1 VTVQLLDAYRS
12 KMVLVTGAAGFIGSH
27 LVQRLLELGATVRA
41 ADRLPAGDCV
51 DLAPLLPELAYRRTA
66 LAAGSELDEL
76 IGGVD
81 IVFHLAGN
89 ADVAL
94 SAKDPEHDFN
104 ANVVATFNVLDAVRR
119 AGAGTLFF
127 VSTGSVYGEPQRVPM
142 DEGHPLRPQSP
153 YAGHKLAAEVILGA
167 HARCYGVDAR
177 VVRLFSTFGPRQRK
191 YVMFDLLEKLRRDP
205 EHLEVLGTGEQV
217 RAYSY
222 IADTV
227 DAFLLVACH
236 PQARGRTLN
245 VGGEQ
250 PISIRELVELVIAA
264 TGIPRPQVVY
274 TGQSWEGD
282 VIRLYGDARRLADLG
297 FVPRFGF
304 AEGLR
309 HLVAWHRH
317 EYGPPW

>member
-1 VTVQLLDAYRS
+1 VPVQLLDDFRG
-12 KMVLVTGAAGFIGSH
+12 KTVLVTGAAGFIGSH
-27 LVQRLLELGATVRA
+27 LVQRLLELGAVVRA
-41 ADRLPAGDCV
+41 ADRVPAAACV
-51 DLAPLLPELAYRRTA
+51 DLAPLLSHLAYCQTT
-66 LAAGSELDEL
+66 LAAGSELDDL
-76 IGGVD
+76 VGGVD

-94 SAKDPEHDFN
+94 SVADPSLDFA

-119 AGAGTLFF
+119 VGAGTLFF

-142 DEGHPLRPQSP
+142 DEDHALRPQSP
-153 YAGHKLAAEVILGA
+153 YAGHKLAAEVMLGA
-167 HARCYGVDAR
+167 HARCYGVDTR

-227 DAFLLVACH
+227 DAFLLVAAD
-236 PQARGRTLN
+236 PQARDRVFN

-264 TGIPRPQVVY
+264 TGIPRPEVVY
-274 TGQSWEGD
+274 TGQSWSGD
-282 VIRLYGDARRLADLG
+282 VIRLYGDARRLANLG

-309 HLVAWHRH
+309 QLVAWHRQ
-317 EYGPPW
+317 EYAPPW

>member
-1 VTVQLLDAYRS
+1 MQLLDDYRS
-12 KMVLVTGAAGFIGSH
+12 KTVLVTGAAGFIGSH
-27 LVQRLLELGATVRA
+27 LVQRLLELGAEVRA
-41 ADRLPAGDCV
+41 ADRQTAADCI
-51 DLAPLLPELAYRRTA
+51 DLAPMMPQLAYCQTT
-66 LAAGSELDEL
+66 LAADAALDDL
-76 IGGVD
+76 VDGAD

-94 SAKDPEHDFN
+94 SAKNPTLDFD
-104 ANVVATFNVLDAVRR
+104 ANVAATFNVLDAVRR
-119 AGAGTLFF
+119 AGRGTLFF

-142 DEGHPLRPQSP
+142 DEDHLLRPQSP
-153 YAGHKLAAEVILGA
+153 YAGHKLAAEVMLGA
-167 HARCYGVDAR
+167 HARCYGLDTR

-205 EHLEVLGTGEQV
+205 ERLEVLGTGEQV

-227 DAFLLVACH
+227 DAFLFVARH
-236 PQARGRTLN
+236 PQARGQVLN

-264 TGIPRPQVVY
+264 TGIPRPQVTY
-274 TGQSWEGD
+274 TGKSWEGD
-282 VIRLYGDARRLADLG
+282 VIRLYGDANRLVELG
-297 FVPRFGF
+297 FVPRFGL

-309 HLVAWHRH
+309 QLVAWHRQ
-317 EYGPPW
+317 EYAPPW